1 MQKKKKRIFA
11 VLLSAILVVALTG
24 CSKLGSIINEIHGS
38 LIGNNYTVYTYDN
51 YGNQTLKTSGKKIS
65 ITGNKIETVS
75 YDSDG
80 RAVTGYDLSSV
91 ITITID
97 GKEIESCGDTC
108 VFVQKG
114 LEPEVDFSLDEV
126 NNGVNHLHG
135 GTKNFANRIW
145 ESRVETNRVVMSLVS
160 EDGDQGY
167 PGELCVEAVFDFDDD
182 NALEI
187 TYLARTDKTT
197 VVNLTNHVYFNLAGE
212 GSGSVLDHELRLNSS
227 KILEMNER
235 QIPTGK
241 LLDAAGTPQDFR
253 EFRSFRPGISSEFN
267 HIRDFKGYDHPFVV
281 DGWKPNILGEVG
293 TLREPRSGRSVTV
306 LSSQPSVMIYTGNWL
321 ASGCPETKSGGRY
334 ADYDGVAMECQNYPD
349 AVNHPEF
356 PSPLLRPGETYC
368 QKIVFRFGTFA

>member
-1 MQKKKKRIFA
+1 MTVEGKDY
-11 VLLSAILVVALTG
+11 VL
-24 CSKLGSIINEIHGS
+24 
-38 LIGNNYTVYTYDN
+38 
-51 YGNQTLKTSGKKIS
+51 
-65 ITGNKIETVS
+65 
-75 YDSDG
+75 
-80 RAVTGYDLSSV
+80 
-91 ITITID
+91 
-97 GKEIESCGDTC
+97 
-108 VFVQKG
+108 
-114 LEPEVDFSLDEV
+114 EV
-126 NNGVNHLHG
+126 NNGANHLHG

-145 ESRVETNRVVMSLVS
+145 ESRVETNRVVMSLIS

-167 PGELCVEAVFDFDDD
+167 PGELCVEAAFDFDDD

-241 LLDAAGTPQDFR
+241 LLDAAGTPQDFSQ
-253 EFRSFRPGISSEFN
+253 FRSFRPGIDSEFN

-293 TLREPRSGRSVTV
+293 CLREPRSGRSVTV

-321 ASGCPETKSGGRY
+321 AGGCPETKSGGRY

-356 PSPLLRPGETYC
+356 PSPLLHPGETYC
-368 QKIVFRFGTFA
+368 QKIVFRFGTF